1 MNEHMDV
8 KEKMNKDVFF
18 SENADVV
25 AGQDVPKSIVSSI
38 NEEFRAIKRTL
49 LNVAF
54 EQGEGQPK
62 RNRVMITSINAC
74 EGKTFTSIGLAKSV
88 ATERNK
94 TVLLVDGD
102 VLNPSLSKMLTPTP
116 EYGLMD
122 YLNDSELNVPDIM
135 CNTQSDGLKI
145 ITHGGGHHHANEL
158 LSSDVMNKLMAE
170 FNTRY
175 SDRLV
180 VIDSPPIMGV
190 NETLT
195 MAAKVDQIVIVIE
208 EGRTK
213 VSELKRIQRALPK
226 NIVVHFLL
234 NKTLSQTEWINYNVV
249 ADEPHPND
257 QVLNGAS
264 ALN

>member
-1 MNEHMDV
+1 MTKNTDV
-8 KEKMNKDVFF
+8 KEKMNM
-18 SENADVV
+18 DVV
-25 AGQDVPKSIVSSI
+25 LDARKDFNSFDDIPKSIVSSI

-54 EQGEGQPK
+54 EQGESQPK

-74 EGKTFTSIGLAKSV
+74 EGKTFTAIGLAKSV
-88 ATERNK
+88 STERNK

-102 VLNPSLSKMLTPTP
+102 VLNPSISEMLTPSP
-116 EYGLMD
+116 SYGLMD
-122 YLNDSELNVPDIM
+122 YLNDPDIEVPQVM
-135 CNTQSDGLKI
+135 CNTQNEGLKI
-145 ITHGGGHHHANEL
+145 ITHGSGHHHANEL
-158 LSSDVMNKLMAE
+158 LSSDLMNNLMHE

-208 EGRTK
+208 EGKTK

-226 NIVVHFLL
+226 NVIVHFLL
-234 NKTLSQTEWINYNVV
+234 NKTLSQTEWINYNGVQ
-249 ADEPHPND
+249 DKINPND
-257 QVLNGAS
+257 QVLTGAS